1 MRRIFS
7 GRTLYGIITTLLMSG
22 TLPGFSSSPDDS
34 TRLGWQ
40 VGLSTG
46 FFIPSAHTASFYNG
60 KEGNENTIG
69 YILNNKYYYEEIF
82 SLLEASD
89 TFMLRNLPTDMRYN
103 NSMMVGFTFRN
114 KYRKDFSWYFSI
126 RQVRLKSADF
136 YTLEVDPLKHI
147 ATEPDIRRFMIWGEE
162 DRHHFD
168 FGVTWEFFAKVPA
181 FVPTFDLGL
190 TVTNAKVKTH
200 KIFVNEK
207 EFSLINVYGNQPY
220 IPGSGQQTFL
230 VEQGGIGFGG
240 YVTLGGRYN
249 INSSFSLDP
258 SVQLYVNTI
267 HLKPYQQPRL
277 HLLFNLTFSVNNL
290 LMLRNE
296 PVQP

>member
-1 MRRIFS
+1 MYS
-7 GRTLYGIITTLLMSG
+7 DKTLYSILIILLFLCSMPVYG
-22 TLPGFSSSPDDS
+22 NSPDDS

-46 FFIPSAHTASFYNG
+46 FFIPSPHSASFYNG

-69 YILNNKYYYEEIF
+69 YILKNKYYYEEVF

-89 TFMLRNLPTDMRYN
+89 TFLLQNLPSDMRYN

-126 RQVRLKSADF
+126 RQVRLKAADF

-168 FGVTWEFFAKVPA
+168 FGVTWEFDSKLTGFYPS
-181 FVPTFDLGL
+181 FDLGV

-200 KIFVNEK
+200 KIFVNER

-220 IPGSGQQTFL
+220 VPGSGQQTFM

-240 YVTLGGRYN
+240 FVTAGGRYY

-277 HLLFNLTFSVNNL
+277 HILFNLTFSVNNL

-296 PVQP
+296 PVEP